1 MPSNITP
8 DLLFAVIGTLSSIA
22 TFSVWLMRG
31 QSWAE
36 RLMLG
41 VMKSDYGRKAIEKVA
56 MDSLQGAAGQEAVR
70 RASREHL
77 ELKMDNLAYRITELA
92 SRIDTMGTKLEK
104 RLDKLDDDM
113 QNLHVRV
120 SLLEQRTPPH
130 RGQIKEID

>member
-1 MPSNITP
+1 MPSNVTP
-8 DLLFAVIGTLSSIA
+8 DLLFAIIGTLSSIA

-120 SLLEQRTPPH
+120 SLLEQRSPPP
-130 RGQIKEID
+130 RGHIKEID